1 MIFFCYTLKAN
12 ICDNF
17 GITIPKCVQHYWTSQ
32 DVLTL
37 LNKPRCAHIIEQAK
51 MCSHFWTCQNVLKI
65 SVWAKNVLNISKW
78 AKMCSTLLNKPKC
91 AQNQC
96 MSQNVLIIIVWAK
109 MCSHYWMILNEVA
122 CYLSDDSKNGSEI
135 LTFLDFLLIRNLS

>member
-1 MIFFCYTLKAN
+1 MSRPRKNNNPLPLRTGRYCLTFLCQKHDLFCYTLKAS

-17 GITIPKCVQHYWTSQ
+17 GITIPKCFQHYWTS
-32 DVLTL
+32 
-37 LNKPRCAHIIEQAK
+37 
-51 MCSHFWTCQNVLKI
+51 QNVLKI